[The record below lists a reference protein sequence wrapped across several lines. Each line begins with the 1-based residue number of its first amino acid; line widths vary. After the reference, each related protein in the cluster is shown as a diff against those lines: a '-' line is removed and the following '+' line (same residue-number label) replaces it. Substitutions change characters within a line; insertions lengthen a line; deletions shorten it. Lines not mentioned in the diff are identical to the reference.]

1 MMATSSTAAALDTLP
16 EGVLL
21 RPLRSEIE
29 ERRRSEIIW
38 FLRASIDPSEAEAMA
53 SPGYRFLPCGG
64 CARMQCD
71 MCNQEAS
78 EQVRGGKGG
87 KRSSADPRFVSVI
100 LNRTQFTD
108 PQILK
113 RAMPAMA
120 ALPPDERWVLL
131 LELGAGWR
139 HEQIAERLKVSR
151 QTVVR
156 LKASGLDRLVREVW
170 G

>member
-1 MMATSSTAAALDTLP
+1 MTMSSTAEALPDVALLAPMRP
-16 EGVLL
+16 ELA
-21 RPLRSEIE
+21 

-38 FLRASIDPSEAEAMA
+38 FLRATISPDEAEAMA

-64 CARMQCD
+64 CARMTCD
-71 MCNQEAS
+71 LCKQEPS

-87 KRSSADPRFVSVI
+87 RRSSADPRFVAAI
-100 LNRTQFTD
+100 LTRTAFTD

-120 ALPPDERWVLL
+120 MLPPDERWVLL

-139 HEQIAERLKVSR
+139 QEQIAERLKVSR
-151 QTVVR
+151 QTVSR
-156 LKASGLDRLVREVW
+156 LKTSGLDRLVRLVW